1 METLTLSRTH
11 IIVSSDKSF
20 EQVVEAIESI
30 AMTDKLDL
38 AVVEQIVLASNSW
51 DEFQEALQSKIG
63 SSGLM
68 TFTKIDHGSLMSLAF
83 EGYKAKLYVI
93 GNPLIAKQMLEQN
106 LGVGLYVPLRMLVY
120 ENQQGKTQISYEKPS
135 SLLGQFQNNKIL
147 AIALMLD
154 RKLEELTTKVTVF

>member
-83 EGYKAKLYVI
+83 EGNKAKLYVI

-135 SLLGQFQNNKIL
+135 SLLGQFQNDKIL